1 MTVEDLYNQALV
13 ALARDRSRAGHL
25 EAPAGQATL
34 DNPLCGDRVGMEVRL
49 SGGRIEAMAH
59 HVRGCVLCEA
69 AASLLGRAAPGRTA
83 AEIAAA
89 REALEALLR
98 RGTPPPEGPFG
109 DLSAFAPV
117 GPVPSRH
124 SCVLLPFDALQA
136 AIAGA
141 REPS

>member
-13 ALARDRSRAGHL
+13 GLARDHSGAGQL
-25 EAPAGQATL
+25 EAPAGEATL
-34 DNPLCGDRVGMEVRL
+34 DNPLCGDRVRMQVRL
-49 SGGRIEAMAH
+49 AGGRVLLLAH
-59 HVRGCVLCEA
+59 RVRGCVLCEA
-69 AASLLGRAAPGRTA
+69 SASLLGRAAPGCTA
-83 AEIAAA
+83 AELAAA
-89 REALEALLR
+89 RQALEALLR
-98 RGTPPPEGPFG
+98 HGAAAPEGSFG
-109 DLSAFAPV
+109 GLSAFAPV